1 MAFSEL
7 MKNFDHLRDYMRDFY
22 IYGFK
27 TRADYEQKSSR
38 TYDNERRRI
47 ESYLGDY
54 IQWRYG
60 RNGKHLFLS
69 LDAGLIP
76 QNPFYKAYRSK
87 SFTDNDIT
95 LHFLLLDILAP
106 GRQLT
111 VSQITDELLD
121 GYGLCYDQQTVRNKL
136 REYADLGLLTA
147 QKDGRSLLYGHSPH
161 SLDDL
166 LARDAASVDFLAFCS
181 EALPFAVVGSYLS
194 DWLGFPNERLRFKH
208 RFLFHTLDDG
218 IALTAIQAI
227 EQGRLLEAA
236 NFSTKTQKAAVF
248 TGLPLA
254 ILVSCQNGRR
264 YLALYDPEAK
274 HLYSLRLDYIRSAR
288 LADVYPEAWTLR
300 QQQLAVL
307 DTSWGA
313 SLPVRPH
320 LEHLSMTITA
330 DERSEAHIIRR
341 LQREKRQ
348 GTITR
353 LAPNIYRFDI
363 DVCDSGE
370 LLGWVK
376 TFIGRII
383 RLEGDNQKVIDRF
396 YSDLRRLYG
405 RYEVND

>member
-7 MKNFDHLRDYMRDFY
+7 IKNFDHLRDYMRDFY

-27 TRADYEQKSSR
+27 TRADYEHKSSR

-47 ESYLGDY
+47 ESYLGEY

-69 LDAGLIP
+69 LDAALIP

-95 LHFLLLDILAP
+95 LHFLLLDVLSP

-111 VSQITDELLD
+111 VSEITDELMTS
-121 GYGLCYDQQTVRNKL
+121 YALCYDQQTVRNKL
-136 REYADLGLLTA
+136 REYAELGLLTA
-147 QKDGRSLLYGHSPH
+147 QKSGRSLYYSRSPH
-161 SLDDL
+161 TLEDL
-166 LARDAASVDFLAFCS
+166 LRPDAPSVDFLAFCS

-194 DWLGFPNERLRFKH
+194 DRLGLANDRLRFKH

-218 IALTAIQAI
+218 IALTIIQAI
-227 EQGRLLEAA
+227 DQGRLLDVS
-236 NFSTKTQKAAVF
+236 NFSTKTHSAALF
-248 TGLPLA
+248 TGIPLA

-264 YLALYDPEAK
+264 YLALYDPEAE
-274 HLYSLRLDYIRSAR
+274 HLYSLRLDHIRSAR
-288 LADVYPEAWTLR
+288 LAGVYPDHDTLR
-300 QQQLAVL
+300 RQQLAVL

-313 SLPVRPH
+313 SLPIRSQ

-330 DERSEAHIIRR
+330 DERTESYIIRR

-348 GTITR
+348 GTVVRI
-353 LAPNIYRFDI
+353 APNIYRFDI
-363 DVCDSGE
+363 DVADSGE
-370 LLGWVK
+370 LLSWVK
-376 TFIGRII
+376 TFIGRIV

>member
-27 TRADYEQKSSR
+27 TRSDYEQKSSR

-47 ESYLGDY
+47 ESYLGDH

-60 RNGKHLFLS
+60 KSGKHLFLS
-69 LDAGLIP
+69 MDAALIP

-95 LHFLLLDILAP
+95 LHFLLLDVLSSD
-106 GRQLT
+106 RQLT
-111 VSQITDELLD
+111 VSEITDELVTRYD
-121 GYGLCYDQQTVRNKL
+121 LCYDQQTVRNKL
-136 REYADLGLLTA
+136 REYTDLGLLTA
-147 QKDGRSLLYGHSPH
+147 QKNGRSLYYSRSPH
-161 SLDDL
+161 SLEDL
-166 LARDAASVDFLAFCS
+166 FAKDAPAADFLAFCS

-194 DWLGFPNERLRFKH
+194 DRLGFANERLRFKH
-208 RFLFHTLDDG
+208 RFLFHTLDDH

-227 EQGRLLEAA
+227 EQGRLLEVI
-236 NFSTKTQKAAVF
+236 NFSTKTQKAAIF

-264 YLALYDPEAK
+264 YLALYDPQAE
-274 HLYSLRLDYIRSAR
+274 HLYSLRLDHIRSAR
-288 LADVYPEAWTLR
+288 LADVYPEAAVLRR
-300 QQQLAVL
+300 QQLPALA
-307 DTSWGA
+307 DSWGA
-313 SLPVRPH
+313 SLPARPH

-330 DERSEAHIIRR
+330 DERTEPYILSR

-353 LAPNIYRFDI
+353 VAPNIYRFDI
-363 DVCDSGE
+363 DVADSGE
-370 LLGWVK
+370 LLSWVK
-376 TFIGRII
+376 TFIGRIV
-383 RLEGDNQKVIDRF
+383 RLEGDNPKVIDRF

>member
-22 IYGFK
+22 IYGYK

-60 RNGKHLFLS
+60 KSGKHLFLS
-69 LDAGLIP
+69 LDAGHLP

-95 LHFLLLDILAP
+95 LHFLLLDVLSI

-111 VSQITDELLD
+111 VSQITEALLD
-121 GYGLCYDQQTVRNKL
+121 RYALCYDQQTVRNKL
-136 REYADLGLLTA
+136 REYADCGLLTA
-147 QKDGRSLLYGHSPH
+147 RKDGRSLLYSRSP
-161 SLDDL
+161 LTL
-166 LARDAASVDFLAFCS
+166 ETLFAPDAPTADFLAFCS
-181 EALPFAVVGSYLS
+181 EAVPFAVVGSYLS
-194 DWLGFPNERLRFKH
+194 DRLDLANERLLFKH

-218 IALTAIQAI
+218 IALTAILAI
-227 EQGRLLEAA
+227 EQGRQLEAA
-236 NFSTKTQKAAVF
+236 NFSVKTQKAAVF

-254 ILVSCQNGRR
+254 LLVSSQNGRR
-264 YLALYDPEAK
+264 YLALYDPEAQS
-274 HLYSLRLDYIRSAR
+274 LYSLRLDYIRSAR
-288 LADVYPEAWTLR
+288 LANVYPEAEAIR
-300 QQQLAVL
+300 QKQLAAL
-307 DTSWGA
+307 DQVWGA
-313 SLPVRPH
+313 SLPTRSH
-320 LEHLSMTITA
+320 LEHLSMTIAA
-330 DERSEAHIIRR
+330 DERREPYIISR

-348 GTITR
+348 GTVTR
-353 LAPNIYRFDI
+353 TAPNTFRFDI
-363 DVCDSGE
+363 DVSDSGE

-376 TFIGRII
+376 SFIGRIVC
-383 RLEGDNQKVIDRF
+383 LEGDNQKVIDRF
-396 YSDLRRLYG
+396 YGDLRRLYG